1 MFWNTFATDFVN
13 NHETHRTV
21 ANIIFC
27 MADPKGAELKKAAA
41 AVIISL
47 RKLDEHKLSEMVAR
61 VPNTLK
67 DLASQAMR
75 MGLQDSAT
83 GATGGDFRCASR
95 SHAEPVASIQ
105 ERREQGEDRQAD
117 TRHPEPVAPV
127 PKGSERRARQ
137 AGGRRE
143 ERSRAEPVAQAGE
156 RAS

>member
-1 MFWNTFATDFVN
+1 
-13 NHETHRTV
+13 
-21 ANIIFC
+21 